1 MLSENDLVD
10 LRNEINN
17 IDKKIVKLLAQ
28 RKKLVCKIA
37 QSKIQNNQPIRDI
50 DREKNL
56 LSNLTNLGK
65 KKNLNPDY
73 ITCLFELIIKESIR
87 TQKKLLEKSKVN
99 KKTNKTI
106 ASFLGPKGTYSHIAL
121 SQYEKQSLKKFV
133 EKECVNFEEVIESV
147 EKNESNYAILP
158 IENSFSGPI
167 NEIFNI
173 LKEIK
178 LFIIGEIYVH
188 IDHCLLALEQV
199 EFNIIK
205 RIYSHPQP
213 FKQCSNFINQFPH
226 WKSTYTNSTA
236 DAIKK
241 IIKYQKITNVAL
253 GSEIGN
259 KIYGL
264 KILRKNISNTI
275 NNITKFVVL
284 SKKPIKIDSN
294 KQVKTTII
302 FSVKNP
308 SKEIYEIIST
318 LKQKKIIVKIL
329 IFNNITKNQQEK
341 IFYLDI
347 EKNLSS
353 NTIQNILNK
362 IQKISQFKKILGCYP
377 IENKKLF

>member
-28 RKKLVCKIA
+28 RKKLVYKIA

-73 ITCLFELIIKESIR
+73 ITCLFKLIIKESIR

-377 IENKKLF
+377 IANKKLF